1 MAAKRGI
8 GNINV
13 NPLFNAQALYGCYYM
28 ALGAFLPFINLP

>member
-13 NPLFNAQALYGCYYM
+13 SLLFNAQALYGFYYM